1 MNRYRIFTASVIALL
16 AVACVPVAEDEFD
29 VVVETEDGILSFA
42 PEGGMQTIEVKATG
56 EWVATSEQ
64 PWISVS
70 PANGR
75 GSAVCQV
82 RIDSTLSFNQR
93 DGFVSITGDEEQR
106 VPVRQDGFEYQI
118 LVDKPEMN
126 VEQFAE
132 YGSRFFEVSV
142 MANVDFDVV
151 IPDTSKYWID
161 YKKSKLE
168 LDRGA
173 RPRKSVVRFDWK
185 VNNRDWE
192 RIVKVAFKPKE
203 PVQMGRLDEVKV
215 IQKAAQTIP
224 KGTVEGDSLA
234 ILAVSRTLGAFVPW
248 DTSEKLEHWNNVKVW
263 KDGPDKGRV
272 RYVQFFMFKTEE
284 SIPYEIQ
291 YLDAAEE
298 IVIYSNANHFLRSL
312 DTGEY
317 ISKLTQLKRLTI
329 GAYGLTSL
337 HESFTALKNLE
348 YLDLNSN
355 CFQKIPE
362 ILNETNFPNL
372 HALILNANK
381 RYSIYDLSNDVRENK
396 GGFIEE
402 PKFPER
408 LLKWNRLDTL
418 VLSVNLL
425 QGSLPKMEN
434 HEKYTL
440 EDVETLMDDPQKDT
454 LPLGL
459 VGVPKVLPNTSL
471 FAINHNR
478 LTGELPEWLM
488 KHPKL
493 DLWAPFSLIFSQ
505 EGKNSDGVNAGF
517 ENEPTSLDDYYIFY
531 PNKKYNPNRK

>member
-1 MNRYRIFTASVIALL
+1 MMMNRYRIFTASVIALL

-263 KDGPDKGRV
+263 KDGPDKGRAV
-272 RYVQFFMFKTEE
+272 LHVQ
-284 SIPYEIQ
+284 
-291 YLDAAEE
+291 D
-298 IVIYSNANHFLRSL
+298 
-312 DTGEY
+312 
-317 ISKLTQLKRLTI
+317 
-329 GAYGLTSL
+329 
-337 HESFTALKNLE
+337 
-348 YLDLNSN
+348 
-355 CFQKIPE
+355 
-362 ILNETNFPNL
+362 
-372 HALILNANK
+372 
-381 RYSIYDLSNDVRENK
+381 
-396 GGFIEE
+396 
-402 PKFPER
+402 
-408 LLKWNRLDTL
+408 
-418 VLSVNLL
+418 
-425 QGSLPKMEN
+425 
-434 HEKYTL
+434 
-440 EDVETLMDDPQKDT
+440 
-454 LPLGL
+454 
-459 VGVPKVLPNTSL
+459 
-471 FAINHNR
+471 
-478 LTGELPEWLM
+478 
-488 KHPKL
+488 
-493 DLWAPFSLIFSQ
+493 
-505 EGKNSDGVNAGF
+505 
-517 ENEPTSLDDYYIFY
+517 
-531 PNKKYNPNRK
+531 